1 MHAALQEQRRV
12 GVPEVVEMDGC
23 ELERAW
29 LPFRT
34 NVCARRIGM
43 ERRCG
48 GERRGPI
55 SDATVAS
62 NIFLN
67 PLVRL
72 PDDLLL

>member
-1 MHAALQEQRRV
+1 
-12 GVPEVVEMDGC
+12 
-23 ELERAW
+23 
-29 LPFRT
+29 
-34 NVCARRIGM
+34 M

-62 NIFLN
+62 ETFLN

-72 PDDLLL
+72 PDDLLR